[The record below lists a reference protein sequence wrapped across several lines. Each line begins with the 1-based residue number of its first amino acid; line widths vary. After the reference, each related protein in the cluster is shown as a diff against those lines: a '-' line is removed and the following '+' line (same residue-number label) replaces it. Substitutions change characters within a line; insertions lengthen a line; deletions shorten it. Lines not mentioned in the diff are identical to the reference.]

1 MSMARLIQ
9 DAWNKQAAWLIILR
23 PLACLYRGGF
33 LINRWFYQAGL
44 RKSITH
50 LCRLWLLAILPWAV
64 VERHHC

>member
-33 LINRWFYQAGL
+33 
-44 RKSITH
+44 
-50 LCRLWLLAILPWAV
+50 
-64 VERHHC
+64 